1 MSLPCL
7 YLEAFYMQ
15 VIIYKFVDGTMNAV
29 EVTDELYLIHLE
41 LVQMEKRNHW
51 RETRRHISLNYLIQ
65 NGIDF
70 EDKSADTLAIIIR
83 RENIERVHKAL
94 LTLSDKRRELVH
106 KIYYEEITMR
116 SIARERGVSH
126 SSISQQMATIRK
138 RLQKQ
143 LRDCN
148 I

>member
-1 MSLPCL
+1 
-7 YLEAFYMQ
+7 MQ
-15 VIIYKFVDGTMNAV
+15 IIIYKFVDGTTNEI
-29 EVTDELYLIHLE
+29 EVTDELYLIHLQ

-51 RETRRHISLNYLIQ
+51 RETRRHTSLNYLIE

-106 KIYYEEITMR
+106 KFYYEELTMR
-116 SIARERGVSH
+116 QIASQTGVSH
-126 SSISQQMATIRK
+126 TAISQRIKTIRN
-138 RLQKQ
+138 RLKKE
-143 LRDCN
+143 LCDYT

>member
-1 MSLPCL
+1 
-7 YLEAFYMQ
+7 MQ
-15 VIIYKFVDGTMNAV
+15 VIIYKFVDGTTN
-29 EVTDELYLIHLE
+29 EIEFTDELYLIHLE

-51 RETRRHISLNYLIQ
+51 RETRRHISLNYLIE
-65 NGIDF
+65 NRIDF
-70 EDKSADTLAIIIR
+70 EDKSVDTLAIIIR

-106 KIYYEEITMR
+106 KVFYEEMTMR

>member
-1 MSLPCL
+1 
-7 YLEAFYMQ
+7 MQ
-15 VIIYKFVDGTMNAV
+15 VIIYKFVDGTTNEI
-29 EVTDELYLIHLE
+29 EVTDELYMIHLQ

-51 RETRRHISLNYLIQ
+51 RETRRHTSLNYLIE

-94 LTLSDKRRELVH
+94 LTLSGKRRELVH
-106 KIYYEEITMR
+106 KFYYEELTMR
-116 SIARERGVSH
+116 QIASQTGVSH
-126 SSISQQMATIRK
+126 TAISQRMKTIRN
-138 RLQKQ
+138 RLKKE
-143 LRDCN
+143 LRDYT